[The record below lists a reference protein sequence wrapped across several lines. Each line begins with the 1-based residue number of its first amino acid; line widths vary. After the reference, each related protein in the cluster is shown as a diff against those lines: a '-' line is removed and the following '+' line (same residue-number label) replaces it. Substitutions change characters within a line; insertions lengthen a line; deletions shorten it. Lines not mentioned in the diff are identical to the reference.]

1 MSRTVYAVSILVLAV
16 ALAGAQQPGAGG
28 PPPGGS
34 SGQQPGSAGAGM
46 PAQQPGQPGQAGQPG
61 SRTGGQGSALL
72 SVAKLET
79 RTTSIHVAGRLE
91 PARRISHTVGIVGFV
106 ETVHVR
112 VGDRVAEGQA
122 LVTVS
127 RDAPGESYRPVVVV
141 SRIAGR
147 VSEIQLM
154 AGAEVKSGTAAVTV
168 IDDSEYILV
177 AALSDKDAFRVAGMG
192 KSTVTA
198 RSADG
203 VSLQGSL
210 LSVSAE
216 PDYATGLFG
225 ATLRFAAQ
233 TGARIGMVLFMDL
246 PVEKVSGQFVLQ
258 TLLVRRFGRSVMWVV
273 DADDK
278 LRQVSVTPGKP
289 YGNDILITAGLEPG
303 TRYPAKL
310 TGFEKEGLTVQEY
323 REALK
328 KGS

>member
-1 MSRTVYAVSILVLAV
+1 M
-16 ALAGAQQPGAGG
+16 
-28 PPPGGS
+28 
-34 SGQQPGSAGAGM
+34 
-46 PAQQPGQPGQAGQPG
+46 
-61 SRTGGQGSALL
+61 
-72 SVAKLET
+72 ET
-79 RTTSIHVAGRLE
+79 RTTSISVAGRLE
-91 PARRISHTVGIVGFV
+91 PARRISHTVGIAGFV
-106 ETVHVR
+106 EAVHVR
-112 VGDRVAEGQA
+112 AGDRVAEGQA

-127 RDAPGESYRPVVVV
+127 RDAPGESYRPLVVS

-147 VSEIQLM
+147 VSEVQLM
-154 AGAEVKSGTAAVTV
+154 AGAEVRAGAAAVTV
-168 IDDSEYILV
+168 IDDSEYRLV

-198 RSADG
+198 SSADG
-203 VSLQGSL
+203 VSLRGVL

-216 PDYATGLFG
+216 PDYATGLFS

-233 TGARIGMVLFMDL
+233 AGARIGMVLFLDL
-246 PVEKVSGQFVLQ
+246 PVEEVSGQFVLQ

-273 DADDK
+273 GADDK
-278 LRQVSVTPGKP
+278 LRQVPVTPGKP

-310 TGFEKEGLTVQEY
+310 TGFEKEGLSLQEY